1 MQLLINVD
9 KQNKSTAAWPQG
21 QKRLQQLM
29 LTKSFFVPSMPCF
42 ACFFV
47 PYSTFDNILSKLGII
62 VVGVALLKKLIVF
75 NIWVGV
81 YYSSKPNVV
90 PAMFWSEMDN
100 IMFPVSWEFKQ
111 AITSEWPNSL

>member
-1 MQLLINVD
+1 
-9 KQNKSTAAWPQG
+9 
-21 QKRLQQLM
+21 
-29 LTKSFFVPSMPCF
+29 MPCF

-47 PYSTFDNILSKLGII
+47 SYSTFDNILSKLGII

-75 NIWVGV
+75 SIWVGV

-100 IMFPVSWEFKQ
+100 ITCMFPVSQEFKQ

>member
-1 MQLLINVD
+1 
-9 KQNKSTAAWPQG
+9 
-21 QKRLQQLM
+21 
-29 LTKSFFVPSMPCF
+29 MPCF

-47 PYSTFDNILSKLGII
+47 PYSTFDIILYKLGII
-62 VVGVALLKKLIVF
+62 VVGVALLKKL
-75 NIWVGV
+75 IWVGV

>member
-1 MQLLINVD
+1 
-9 KQNKSTAAWPQG
+9 
-21 QKRLQQLM
+21 
-29 LTKSFFVPSMPCF
+29 MPCF

-47 PYSTFDNILSKLGII
+47 PYSTFNNILYKLGIT

-75 NIWVGV
+75 NIWVGI
-81 YYSSKPNVV
+81 YYSSKLSVV

-100 IMFPVSWEFKQ
+100 IMFPVSREFKQ

>member
-1 MQLLINVD
+1 
-9 KQNKSTAAWPQG
+9 
-21 QKRLQQLM
+21 
-29 LTKSFFVPSMPCF
+29 MPCF

-47 PYSTFDNILSKLGII
+47 SYSTFDNILYKLGII
-62 VVGVALLKKLIVF
+62 VVGVALLKRPIVF

-90 PAMFWSEMDN
+90 PAMFWSETD